1 MKKKCVLSKL
11 GTKKHQL
18 GKHKRGN
25 KTLTPNERVAA
36 LTKWRNSWFENN

>member
-18 GKHKRGN
+18 GKHKRGS
-25 KTLTPNERVAA
+25 KTLTPNERATA